1 MKFRRSIKFN
11 VWARFEAIVIAML
24 AFTYVFLIVLFP
36 SFYEWMKTYEIA
48 ESMAYIK
55 TSWSLGD
62 SDNFGTV
69 VTNIARKNKMY
80 IEVSTPYRIGYVD
93 YLGGSQSLSQ
103 LSKTQYQQ
111 AALDSDTGVYYDQIR
126 DERENNTVLMMCTY
140 IGTKDDPQAY
150 IFICSYLQPIGTTVA
165 IFQRQFLFVSL
176 IMMMLTLFVSLF
188 FANKITNPIIN
199 INKHAKD
206 LPQGKF
212 DAVIDDHDFNEIQQL
227 ASTLQEASK
236 EIAKSDD
243 LRRELMANISH
254 DLRTPLTMIKAYA
267 EMIRDLSGDNP
278 EKRARHLK
286 VIIDETDR
294 LSSLVNDILDL
305 SKLQAGV
312 TEMNMTVFD
321 LSERLSGV
329 ISRFDILK
337 ENDGIIIKLEAED
350 NIVINA
356 DITKLEQV
364 VYNLINNAVT
374 YTGDDN
380 TVIVR
385 LFRKEGGLIRFEVT
399 DHGDGIAPEYLPYI
413 WDRYYKVSERNKTH
427 KRAKMGSGIGLS
439 IVKNVLEQHGFKYG
453 ADSEVGKGSTFWFE
467 APEYHEQPEPQ
478 PEQPRLSLR
487 LKKGGL
493 FEIDD
498 FICRTDFY
506 KSIQKDCQEC
516 YLFEKRDM
524 KYCFDSMTRFAKMI
538 LEKYGENIILLK
550 TEPKDSYIDLDNRL
564 RRLEDDGMYEI
575 KKKFISLCEERFASV
590 TGCYVI
596 DISKHFYASDSFP
609 LGGAH
614 IVHYEEEF
622 YRQAGEY
629 INEIISGS
637 SRHVFSTVDD
647 NYLLLRN
654 LRLNR

>member
-1 MKFRRSIKFN
+1 MKILRSIKFN
-11 VWARFEAIVIAML
+11 VWARFEAIVLAML
-24 AFTYVFLIVLFP
+24 VFTYVFLIVLFP
-36 SFYEWMKTYEIA
+36 IFYEWMKTYEIA
-48 ESMAYIK
+48 EAVAYIK
-55 TSWSLGD
+55 ASWTVGD
-62 SDNFGTV
+62 SDKFGTV
-69 VTNIARKNKMY
+69 VTSMARKNKMY
-80 IEVSTPYRIGYVD
+80 IEISTPYNVGYVD

-103 LSKTQYQQ
+103 LSKTKYQQ
-111 AALDSDTGVYYDQIR
+111 AALDSDTGVYYEQFR
-126 DERENNTVLMMCTY
+126 DEREDNSVLMMCTY
-140 IGTKDDPQAY
+140 IGSKDDPEAY
-150 IFICSYLQPIGTTVA
+150 IFICNYIQPIGTTVA
-165 IFQRQFLFVSL
+165 IFRRQFLFVALL
-176 IMMMLTLFVSLF
+176 IMMLTIFVSLF

-199 INKHAKD
+199 INKHAKE

-212 DAVIDDHDFNEIQQL
+212 DAKIDEHDFNEIQQL
-227 ASTLQEASK
+227 AATLEDASK

-278 EKRARHLK
+278 EKRERHLK

-312 TEMNMTVFD
+312 TEMNMSVFD
-321 LSERLSGV
+321 LSDRLSGV

-350 NIVINA
+350 GIMINA
-356 DITKLEQV
+356 DVTKLEQV

-385 LFRKEGGLIRFEVT
+385 LYRRAPGLIRFEVT

-467 APEYHEQPEPQ
+467 APEYHEQPAPEPQ
-478 PEQPRLSLR
+478 KQSIRLMKRSSDPDE
-487 LKKGGL
+487 KK
-493 FEIDD
+493 
-498 FICRTDFY
+498 
-506 KSIQKDCQEC
+506 
-516 YLFEKRDM
+516 
-524 KYCFDSMTRFAKMI
+524 
-538 LEKYGENIILLK
+538 
-550 TEPKDSYIDLDNRL
+550 
-564 RRLEDDGMYEI
+564 
-575 KKKFISLCEERFASV
+575 
-590 TGCYVI
+590 
-596 DISKHFYASDSFP
+596 
-609 LGGAH
+609 
-614 IVHYEEEF
+614 
-622 YRQAGEY
+622 
-629 INEIISGS
+629 
-637 SRHVFSTVDD
+637 
-647 NYLLLRN
+647 
-654 LRLNR
+654 

>member
-478 PEQPRLSLR
+478 PEQPRLSLG
-487 LKKGGL
+487 LKKQ
-493 FEIDD
+493 
-498 FICRTDFY
+498 T
-506 KSIQKDCQEC
+506 
-516 YLFEKRDM
+516 
-524 KYCFDSMTRFAKMI
+524 
-538 LEKYGENIILLK
+538 
-550 TEPKDSYIDLDNRL
+550 
-564 RRLEDDGMYEI
+564 EI
-575 KKKFISLCEERFASV
+575 KEQ
-590 TGCYVI
+590 
-596 DISKHFYASDSFP
+596 SDDT
-609 LGGAH
+609 
-614 IVHYEEEF
+614 
-622 YRQAGEY
+622 
-629 INEIISGS
+629 
-637 SRHVFSTVDD
+637 SRK
-647 NYLLLRN
+647 
-654 LRLNR
+654 

>member
-1 MKFRRSIKFN
+1 
-11 VWARFEAIVIAML
+11 
-24 AFTYVFLIVLFP
+24 
-36 SFYEWMKTYEIA
+36 
-48 ESMAYIK
+48 
-55 TSWSLGD
+55 
-62 SDNFGTV
+62 
-69 VTNIARKNKMY
+69 
-80 IEVSTPYRIGYVD
+80 
-93 YLGGSQSLSQ
+93 
-103 LSKTQYQQ
+103 
-111 AALDSDTGVYYDQIR
+111 
-126 DERENNTVLMMCTY
+126 
-140 IGTKDDPQAY
+140 
-150 IFICSYLQPIGTTVA
+150 
-165 IFQRQFLFVSL
+165 
-176 IMMMLTLFVSLF
+176 
-188 FANKITNPIIN
+188 
-199 INKHAKD
+199 
-206 LPQGKF
+206 
-212 DAVIDDHDFNEIQQL
+212 
-227 ASTLQEASK
+227 
-236 EIAKSDD
+236 
-243 LRRELMANISH
+243 
-254 DLRTPLTMIKAYA
+254 
-267 EMIRDLSGDNP
+267 MIRDLSGDNP

-487 LKKGGL
+487 LKKQ
-493 FEIDD
+493 
-498 FICRTDFY
+498 T
-506 KSIQKDCQEC
+506 
-516 YLFEKRDM
+516 
-524 KYCFDSMTRFAKMI
+524 
-538 LEKYGENIILLK
+538 
-550 TEPKDSYIDLDNRL
+550 
-564 RRLEDDGMYEI
+564 EI
-575 KKKFISLCEERFASV
+575 KEQSDDTSKK
-590 TGCYVI
+590 
-596 DISKHFYASDSFP
+596 
-609 LGGAH
+609 
-614 IVHYEEEF
+614 
-622 YRQAGEY
+622 
-629 INEIISGS
+629 
-637 SRHVFSTVDD
+637 
-647 NYLLLRN
+647 
-654 LRLNR
+654 